1 MAPLIS
7 FGSLTLVEVLLVFA
21 AVLLLFALPSGV
33 TLRTRGDVW
42 QEVRRRGFLW
52 RPAAAGIAAAVLTSS
67 WRLPALTAA
76 VAVEMAGAAAV
87 ILVLVVALRRSLPV
101 RRTGDLL
108 AAVVFALMW
117 GVTLD
122 VVALVSLPM

>member
-1 MAPLIS
+1 MQPLVS
-7 FGSLTLVEVLLVFA
+7 FSNLNLVEVLLIFA
-21 AVLLLFALPSGV
+21 VVLMLFIPTRV

-52 RPAAAGIAAAVLTSS
+52 RSVLAGSAAAMLTAS
-67 WRLPALTAA
+67 WRLPALSIA

-87 ILVLVVALRRSLPV
+87 ILVLVVALRQSLPV

-108 AAVVFALMW
+108 AAVVFALTW
-117 GVTLD
+117 GVMLD
-122 VVALVSLPM
+122 VVALVSQTM